1 MSKNEHLEKL
11 YIVVVV
17 VIEGGDHIRGGGGGE
32 IVYTP
37 EKFKLSAHYVI
48 QKTQTLLILL

>member
-17 VIEGGDHIRGGGGGE
+17 VIEGGDHIRGGGGE